1 MGKRT
6 TMKYII
12 AVFVI
17 LTVCAG
23 GLAQDRYLKKA
34 AFAGLFYD
42 AERSRLESLVD
53 GFIAAH
59 AAAPMEGRILGLIA
73 PHASYAYSG
82 RTAGAAYAR
91 VKGGDYETV
100 VVIGPSHQ
108 VGFSGCSIWP
118 EGRFETPLGAVEVDA
133 ALAGKLSAASGF
145 KFNREAFEKEHSV
158 EVQLPFIQRALP
170 AAKIVPVVMGFQTRP
185 TIRSLAAALEKACR
199 GRKVLVVASTDLS
212 HYLPKK
218 QAEEADAATIRLV
231 KSLDTESIIRGAE
244 AGENFM
250 CGAGPVAALLL
261 YASRAKGCSVEILE
275 RSDSSASGG
284 PVVGYL
290 AAAVLAES
298 GLEEKAESEGFS
310 LTPEERSAL
319 LKLARSAIEEFLT
332 TGKVISDNTGL
343 PALRTPRGAFV
354 TLEKN
359 GDLRGCIGFTQPV
372 GPLGETVI
380 NAAVYAAVRDPRF
393 PPVRKEE
400 LAALRI
406 EVSVLTPLKE
416 ITDPKTVKVGRHG
429 LVISKD
435 GRSGLLLPQVAVE
448 NGWDRQTFLEQTC
461 LKAGLGPNDWRRGA
475 RIYVFEAVVFGE

>member
-1 MGKRT
+1 
-6 TMKYII
+6 MKYII
-12 AVFVI
+12 SAFVL

-42 AERSRLESLVD
+42 AERSRLETQVD

-59 AAAPMEGRILGLIA
+59 EAAAPTPGRVIGLIA
-73 PHASYAYSG
+73 PHAGYVYSG

-108 VGFSGCSIWP
+108 VGFSGCSVWP
-118 EGRFETPLGAVEVDA
+118 EGRFETPLGALEVDRE
-133 ALAGKLSAASGF
+133 LAGKLSAVSGF
-145 KFNREAFEKEHSV
+145 KFSREAFEKEHSV

-170 AAKIVPVVMGFQTRP
+170 SAKIVPVVMGFQTRS
-185 TIRSLAAALEKACR
+185 TIRRLASALEKACR
-199 GRKVLVVASTDLS
+199 DRKVLVVASTDLS
-212 HYLPKK
+212 HYLPKR
-218 QAEEADAATIRLV
+218 QAEEVDAGTIKLV
-231 KSLDTESIIRGAE
+231 KSLDTESIIRAAE

-250 CGAGPVAALLL
+250 CGAGPVASVLL
-261 YASRAKGCSVEILE
+261 YASGVRGRRVEILE

-290 AAAVLAES
+290 AAVVLAEN
-298 GLEEKAESEGFS
+298 GREEKADNEAFN
-310 LTPEERSAL
+310 LTPQEKTAL
-319 LKLARSAIEEFLT
+319 LKLARSAIEQFLA
-332 TGKVISDNTGL
+332 TGRIIADNTGL
-343 PALRTPRGAFV
+343 EALRTPRGAFV

-393 PPVRKEE
+393 PPVRREE

-416 ITDPKTVKVGRHG
+416 ITDTKMVKVGRHG
-429 LVISKD
+429 LLISKN
-435 GRSGLLLPQVAVE
+435 GRSGLLLPQVAAE
-448 NGWDRQTFLEQTC
+448 NGWDRLTFLEQTC
-461 LKAGLGPNDWRRGA
+461 LKAGLDPNDWRRGA